1 MKKIFLKILIPV
13 FLVGTLS
20 GCSNKVNDK
29 TVINISILNSK
40 QEMQVELEE
49 ALKEFSKENNNIKVK
64 AVKYSQ
70 NNTHSNKLDSM
81 YGSGNAPTISI
92 IDPGYISKITD
103 KLTDLSNEE
112 WAKEMGNTISDIVKN
127 KDDKIVAF
135 PLSLEGMGLIY
146 NKKVIEEA
154 GIDVN
159 SINTISSLEQAF
171 KKIESIGKK
180 GVVVTNEA
188 WSLGDHFFPTAYAIQ
203 GENEKDS
210 VEYLSQLKSGQ
221 AKLKDNSKV
230 NGLLDTFDIM
240 KKYNMYAENP
250 LAPSYDRCTE
260 ALANGEVGFW
270 YMGNW
275 VSGSLNN
282 LASDDVEFG
291 FIPVPISN
299 NSSDYGNSQIVIGV
313 TQYIVIDKENNS
325 EEQQEAAKLFLQ
337 WLINS
342 EYGKDFLE
350 NKAGIISA
358 ANYEEVK
365 SDDSLT
371 NEILRYK
378 KENLAMTF
386 MTPYLPT
393 TNADNIGVYL
403 RKYLNNEI
411 NREQLL
417 NNVEEYLKNS

>member
-1 MKKIFLKILIPV
+1 
-13 FLVGTLS
+13 
-20 GCSNKVNDK
+20 
-29 TVINISILNSK
+29 
-40 QEMQVELEE
+40 
-49 ALKEFSKENNNIKVK
+49 
-64 AVKYSQ
+64 
-70 NNTHSNKLDSM
+70 
-81 YGSGNAPTISI
+81 
-92 IDPGYISKITD
+92 
-103 KLTDLSNEE
+103 
-112 WAKEMGNTISDIVKN
+112 
-127 KDDKIVAF
+127 
-135 PLSLEGMGLIY
+135 
-146 NKKVIEEA
+146 
-154 GIDVN
+154 
-159 SINTISSLEQAF
+159 
-171 KKIESIGKK
+171 
-180 GVVVTNEA
+180 
-188 WSLGDHFFPTAYAIQ
+188 
-203 GENEKDS
+203 
-210 VEYLSQLKSGQ
+210 
-221 AKLKDNSKV
+221 
-230 NGLLDTFDIM
+230 M

-260 ALANGEVGFW
+260 ALAYGEVGFW

-417 NNVEEYLKNS
+417 NNVEEYLKNN